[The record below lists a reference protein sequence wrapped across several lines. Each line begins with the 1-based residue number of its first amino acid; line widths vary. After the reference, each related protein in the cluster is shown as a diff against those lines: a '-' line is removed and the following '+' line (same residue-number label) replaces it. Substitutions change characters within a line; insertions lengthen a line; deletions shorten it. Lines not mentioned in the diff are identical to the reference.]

1 MAIGLFLY
9 SLPMERIVIQE
20 TDPAVL
26 DILELTLTDAEF
38 DVYATARFFP
48 GFLDMIAEKKPH
60 VIILDY
66 KLSGKEAIAVCYQIK
81 QQFPHLPIIALS
93 CNYNI
98 NQDYERHG
106 FDDYIRKPFDLD
118 LLVKILRKHIPAV

>member
-1 MAIGLFLY
+1 
-9 SLPMERIVIQE
+9 MERIVIQE

-26 DILELTLTDAEF
+26 EILEIALTEAGFEVHATDHCAPDF
-38 DVYATARFFP
+38 LKIIATKQP
-48 GFLDMIAEKKPH
+48 HLVVLDF
-60 VIILDY
+60 
-66 KLSGKEAIAVCYQIK
+66 KLSGKEAIDVCDQIK
-81 QQFPHLPIIALS
+81 RRFPHLPIIALS

-118 LLVKILRKHIPAV
+118 LLVKILRRQIPKAS